1 MADFPLFPITVDALT
16 GGDPHTG
23 GVESHRFLEI
33 PISGPG
39 SANTLVTITGVAI
52 PNADMESGTDDPAK
66 LIQGDIFI
74 KTDYQLKESDQFLQA
89 ATYASLASVTYDD
102 GEPGDPNNPV
112 PAPAFT
118 AAVDSIDTTVVDNR
132 VQVHLVVGIQGDTT
146 IHRIS
151 YQANVLL
158 KKAKQT

>member
-1 MADFPLFPITVDALT
+1 MADFPPFPITVDALT

-52 PNADMESGTDDPAK
+52 PNADIESSGADDLK
-66 LIQGDIFI
+66 NLIHGDIFI

-89 ATYASLASVTYDD
+89 ATYASLASITFDD
-102 GEPGDPNNPV
+102 NEGDPTNPF

-118 AAVDSIDTTVVDNR
+118 AAVDSIETTVFDNR
-132 VQVHLVVGIQGDTT
+132 IQVHLVVGIQGDTT
-146 IHRIS
+146 INRIS

-158 KKAKQT
+158 KKAEQT